1 MANQNTFKDKKA
13 DSVTEDKNDR
23 SLLYMCIALGA
34 IILVMGYLTFYVDDV
49 STLFSGDDDQIALVG
64 DDQKALLNKNSEMS
78 DEEVKTSLIKFIDA
92 FYRDQRNGY
101 FDPPSYFASITNTYY
116 NFHNLTY
123 NRLKQLHKKRS
134 QEMLNLELDWIVS
147 SLDYVRK
154 DQLLEVTYWT
164 HIKYF
169 KRSGNTEETADIKNE
184 IIIDKEGK
192 IISLREVETKNLT
205 SYLVD
210 NSTDSLGGEETG
222 YIGPGNETLPVSD
235 QTTADANDSK
245 IYDAASVETNP
256 EFSGGQKALANFIA
270 STLKYPAK
278 ATEDKVSGK
287 VTITF
292 VIEKNGTL
300 SDFHV
305 VKGIGSGCDEEA
317 LRVIK
322 ASPLWKPG
330 TIQNQAVR
338 TSISLPINFQL
349 LDN

>member
-13 DSVTEDKNDR
+13 DSVTEDKKDR

-134 QEMLNLELDWIVS
+134 QEMLNLELNWIVS

-164 HIKYF
+164 HVSYF
-169 KRSGNTEETADIKNE
+169 KPSGSTEETADIKNE

-192 IISLREVETKNLT
+192 IISLREVESKNLT

-210 NSTDSLGGEETG
+210 RNTDSLGGEETG
-222 YIGPGNETLPVSD
+222 YKGPQGESLPESDQAVADENETKL
-235 QTTADANDSK
+235 
-245 IYDAASVETNP
+245 YDAASVETTP
-256 EFSGGQKALANFIA
+256 EFVGGQKALANFIA

-278 ATEDKVSGK
+278 AADDKISGK
-287 VTITF
+287 VVISF

-300 SDFHV
+300 SDFRV

-330 TIQNQAVR
+330 TVANHAVR
-338 TSISLPINFQL
+338 TSINLPINFQL
-349 LDN
+349 ID